1 MDCEFDVCVVGAG
14 PVGLT
19 LALELS
25 RHGVR
30 TALVER
36 ERSAGPWPKM
46 ERCNAR
52 TMEIYRRL
60 GVADAIRARGQP
72 EGGSMDVAVVTNL
85 SEPPLALLCYPS
97 VADLR
102 QRIAQ
107 CTDGTLPLEPY
118 QVISQYSLEPVLR
131 EAVAG
136 CVSVERLFGYAAETF
151 EESAYGVRVTLCA
164 QDGSSRTLGARY
176 LVGCDGGTSPIRKQ
190 LDIPLQGRGGI
201 AKVRQVFFRS
211 NDLLRRTRVAPARHY
226 WFADEHRSA
235 IVVQDDGRHFSLH
248 GTLPANADFESVVRQ
263 LAGADVD
270 VEILHVGEWTM
281 HLLVAQRYR
290 RGRVFIAGDA
300 AHLVIPTGGLGLNT
314 GVGDAIDLGWKLA
327 AVLQGW
333 GDDELLS
340 SYETERRAVG
350 LRNRDASGFAAAG
363 LEIWRSAFRANIR
376 DDSDD
381 GAATRAQVARLAQ
394 VAQRRSHEMSGV
406 ELGYTYA
413 SSPVI
418 CAEAGPP
425 HESDYF
431 HYLPSA
437 SPGSR
442 LPHVLLS
449 NGRPLQDL
457 AGAGF
462 TLLNFGR
469 AEIAAALVQA
479 LRSAGVPLTVLQL
492 AEPQAHAVC
501 GRRLV
506 LLRPDLHVAWRGDES
521 PEDSPHV
528 ARVVTGRAG
537 TFPLDSATHAG
548 GHAQPSLLT
557 DDTP

>member
-1 MDCEFDVCVVGAG
+1 MEAEFEVCVVGAG

-25 RHGVR
+25 RHGIR

-36 ERSAGPWPKM
+36 ELAPGPWPKM

-60 GVADAIRARGQP
+60 GVADAIRARGQRAD
-72 EGGSMDVAVVTNL
+72 GSMDVAVVTNL
-85 SEPPLALLCYPS
+85 SDPPLALLQYPT
-97 VADLR
+97 VEDVRRLIDA
-102 QRIAQ
+102 

-131 EAVAG
+131 EAVAR
-136 CVSVERLFGYAAETF
+136 CANVQCLFGFAADSF
-151 EESAYGVRVTLCA
+151 EETSDGVHVSLGAT
-164 QDGSSRTLGARY
+164 DGGSRTLGARY
-176 LVGCDGGTSPIRKQ
+176 LVGCDGGASPIRKQ
-190 LDIPLQGRGGI
+190 LDISLQGRGGI
-201 AKVRQVFFRS
+201 AKLRQVFFRS
-211 NDLLRRTRVAPARHY
+211 GDLLRRTTVAPARHY

-248 GTLPANADFESVVRQ
+248 CTLPPDADFAAAVRR
-263 LAGADVD
+263 LAGADVE

-281 HLLVAQRYR
+281 HLLVAEHYG

-300 AHLVIPTGGLGLNT
+300 AHLVIPTGGLGMNT
-314 GVGDAIDLGWKLA
+314 GVGDAVDLGWKLA

-333 GDDELLS
+333 GGEGLLA
-340 SYETERRAVG
+340 SYEIERRGVG

-363 LEIWRSAFRANIR
+363 LEIWRGAFRPNIR
-376 DDSDD
+376 ENSDD

-394 VAQRRSHEMSGV
+394 VAQRRSHEMVGI
-406 ELGYTYA
+406 ELGYSYA
-413 SSPVI
+413 TSPII
-418 CAEAGPP
+418 CAEPGPP
-425 HESDYF
+425 HESDTF

-442 LPHVLLS
+442 LPHVALS
-449 NGRPLQDL
+449 DGRSLQDI
-457 AGAGF
+457 AGRGF

-469 AEIAAALVQA
+469 PEAASNLERA
-479 LRSAGVPLTVLQL
+479 LRDAGVPLTVLPL
-492 AEPQAHAVC
+492 AEARAHVVC

-506 LLRPDLHVAWRGDES
+506 LLRPDLHIAWRGDES
-521 PEDSPHV
+521 ATGSEHV
-528 ARVVTGRAG
+528 ARVVTGRANASN
-537 TFPLDSATHAG
+537 T
-548 GHAQPSLLT
+548 
-557 DDTP
+557 